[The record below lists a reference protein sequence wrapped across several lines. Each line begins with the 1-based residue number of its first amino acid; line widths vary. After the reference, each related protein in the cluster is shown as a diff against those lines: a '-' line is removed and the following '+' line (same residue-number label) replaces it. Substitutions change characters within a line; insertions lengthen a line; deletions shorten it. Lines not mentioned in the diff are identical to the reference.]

1 MYVRGYLQGS
11 ENGRV
16 VTIDCSVAKL
26 EIELHYFVPYGSRY
40 IMTISYHIEI
50 EYTMTNSYHIEIEY
64 HYDQFVHIFIMVK
77 FVSPV
82 VDTWMFNN

>member
-1 MYVRGYLQGS
+1 
-11 ENGRV
+11 
-16 VTIDCSVAKL
+16 
-26 EIELHYFVPYGSRY
+26 
-40 IMTISYHIEI
+40 MTISYHIEI

-82 VDTWMFNN
+82 VDTWMF